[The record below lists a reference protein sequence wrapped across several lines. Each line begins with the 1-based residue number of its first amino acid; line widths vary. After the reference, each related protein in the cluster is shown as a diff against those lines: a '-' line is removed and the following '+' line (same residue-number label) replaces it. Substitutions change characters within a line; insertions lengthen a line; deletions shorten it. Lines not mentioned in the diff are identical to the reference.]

1 MKSTSSMRNFGDL
14 METLFDGR
22 VSPMFREEHL
32 NHKMQPP
39 VNISES
45 EKTFNIE
52 VLAAGI
58 NKEDI
63 KLQVVDSMLTISYE
77 KNEPA
82 QETKAKVLRH
92 EFAVRSFK
100 RSFTLGESVDAEKI
114 NASYENG
121 ILTVTLPKKEA
132 VKPTQI
138 EITVK

>member
-1 MKSTSSMRNFGDL
+1 MKSINAMRNFGDL
-14 METLFDGR
+14 METLFEGR
-22 VSPMFREEHL
+22 VAPMFREEHL

-45 EKTFNIE
+45 EQTFNIE

-63 KLQVVDSMLTISYE
+63 KLQVVDSLLTISYE

-82 QETKAKVLRH
+82 QEAKGKVLRH

-121 ILTVTLPKKEA
+121 ILNVTLPKKEA

>member
-1 MKSTSSMRNFGDL
+1 MKSTNSMRNFGDL

>member
-1 MKSTSSMRNFGDL
+1 MKSTNAMRNFGDL
-14 METLFDGR
+14 METLFESR
-22 VSPMFREEHL
+22 VAPMFRDEHL

-45 EKTFNIE
+45 EQTFNIE

-63 KLQVVDSMLTISYE
+63 KLQVVDNLLTISYE

-82 QETKAKVLRH
+82 QEAKGKVLRH

-121 ILTVTLPKKEA
+121 ILNVTLPKKEA

>member
-1 MKSTSSMRNFGDL
+1 MKSTNAMRNFGDL
-14 METLFDGR
+14 METLLEGR
-22 VSPMFREEHL
+22 VAPMFREEHL

-63 KLQVVDSMLTISYE
+63 KLQVVDNMLTISYE

-82 QETKAKVLRH
+82 QEAKGKVLRH

-121 ILTVTLPKKEA
+121 ILTVALPKKEA

>member
-1 MKSTSSMRNFGDL
+1 MRNFGDL

>member
-1 MKSTSSMRNFGDL
+1 MKSTNSMRNFGDL
-14 METLFDGR
+14 METLFEGR
-22 VSPMFREEHL
+22 IAPMFRDEHL

-45 EKTFNIE
+45 EQTFNIE

-63 KLQVVDSMLTISYE
+63 KLQVVDNLLTISYE

-82 QETKAKVLRH
+82 QEAKGKVLRH

-121 ILTVTLPKKEA
+121 ILNVTLPKKEA